1 MSGTYGLPY
10 GLSFSS
16 VLKSQKGQAYNRA
29 LNYSDVLK
37 ASSTIVSSAS
47 SFSVEPFGT
56 FFLPAVTI
64 WDMRLDKRFT
74 VAERHKVDAM
84 FDLFNVP
91 NANTIL
97 AVDRTTGLT
106 FNKRVTQ
113 ILNPRIFRLG
123 VRYNF

>member
-1 MSGTYGLPY
+1 M
-10 GLSFSS
+10 
-16 VLKSQKGQAYNRA
+16 
-29 LNYSDVLK
+29 NYSDVLR
-37 ASSTIVSSAS
+37 ASPTILSSAS

-64 WDMRLDKRFT
+64 WDMRVDKQMTFGD
-74 VAERHKVDAM
+74 RHKLNVM

-91 NANTIL
+91 NASTIL
-97 AVDRTTGLT
+97 AVDRTTGVN

-123 VRYNF
+123 ARYSF